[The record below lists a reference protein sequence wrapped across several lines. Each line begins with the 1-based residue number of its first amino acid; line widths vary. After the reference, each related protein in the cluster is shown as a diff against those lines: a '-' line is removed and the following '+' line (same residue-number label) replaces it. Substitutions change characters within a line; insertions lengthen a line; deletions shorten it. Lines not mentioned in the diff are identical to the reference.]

1 MIAMPLDMPMDVPVA
16 QCIEIAA
23 QEFKVPEEILWAI
36 RIVEGGKRGSVRKNS
51 DGSIDVGVMQINSV
65 HFDELSKKY
74 AIKPSWLLWNNCISI
89 RAGAY
94 RLSKELSRAKTF
106 WRGVGSY
113 HSRTP
118 SLNRRYVE
126 KIKATLVE
134 HGRSA
139 RSLGKYA
146 EKRFEDTVKVS
157 YQPTL

>member
-1 MIAMPLDMPMDVPVA
+1 MIAMPLDMPVDVPVA

-36 RIVEGGKRGSVRKNS
+36 RIVEGGRRGLVRKNS

-65 HFDELSKKY
+65 HFEEFSSKY
-74 AIKPSWLLWNNCISI
+74 SVKPSWLVWNNCISV

-94 RLSKELSRAKTF
+94 RLSKEMTRAKSF

-126 KIKATLVE
+126 KIKAALVA
-134 HGRSA
+134 HGRTS
-139 RSLGKYA
+139 RSLARYA
-146 EKRFEDTVKVS
+146 EQRFEDTLKVS
-157 YQPTL
+157 YQPIL